1 MLKGQQYFIG
11 SMSRR
16 LPYFWYMLKNLPTI
30 VFWGVRVKTISL
42 DVCHTTLPFNGR
54 TKNPFRSIYFAAL
67 CGGAEL
73 ASGLLCMLHLSG
85 EKRFSMLVVDFN
97 AQFIKKANKEVTMK
111 CEDGEIIKQKL
122 SDLSKPGDTAV
133 VVSTVTAHHPDNE
146 VVAKFEITWSFKRK

>member
-1 MLKGQQYFIG
+1 MHKGQQYFIG
-11 SMSRR
+11 SMSRY

-30 VFWGVRVKTISL
+30 FFWGVRVKTINL
-42 DVCHTTLPFNGR
+42 DLCHTTLPFNWR

-73 ASGLLCMLHLSG
+73 ASGMLCMLHLSG

-97 AQFIKKANKEVTMK
+97 AQFIKKANKMVTMK
-111 CEDGEIIKQKL
+111 CGDGELIKQKL
-122 SDLSKPGDTAV
+122 SDLSMPGDTAV

-146 VVAKFEITWSFKRK
+146 LVAKFEITWSFKRK